1 MPSPVKPSDFCSLTP
16 TPAISACESI
26 KRVFFSMPAL
36 ICDLLTYM
44 FDADGN
50 PTEEFL
56 GDIQTV
62 PPGCMMD
69 YGGLTAPAGWLPCDG
84 REVSRTEY
92 AALFAAIGTL
102 WGDGDGSTTFNVPD
116 LTKRTSIGPDV
127 GYSVGNT
134 GGESALNVPNHTHV
148 LGCFTGA
155 GNDDVYL
162 KVQAIESP
170 ETFTGRAVT
179 GDIDANQQATINEGD
194 SLGGANDNNA
204 GLVTTIPVEQSSVAD
219 GNMMPYAVTLKIIKA

>member
-1 MPSPVKPSDFCSLTP
+1 
-16 TPAISACESI
+16 
-26 KRVFFSMPAL
+26 MPAL

-69 YGGLTAPAGWLPCDG
+69 YGGLTAPDGWLLCDG

-102 WGDGDGSTTFNVPD
+102 WGDGDGATTFNVPD

-127 GYSVGNT
+127 GYSVGSN
-134 GGESALNVPNHTHV
+134 GGESSLDVPDHTHV
-148 LGCFTGA
+148 FGRFQKSN
-155 GNDDVYL
+155 NDDVLL

-170 ETFTGRAVT
+170 ETFIGRRVT
-179 GDIDANQQATINEGD
+179 GDIDANQQITINEGD
-194 SLGGANDNNA
+194 SLGGPNDTNS
-204 GLVTTIPVEQSSVAD
+204 GLVTTIPVEQSSVSD
-219 GNMMPYAVTLKIIKA
+219 GNMMPYVVALKIIKA